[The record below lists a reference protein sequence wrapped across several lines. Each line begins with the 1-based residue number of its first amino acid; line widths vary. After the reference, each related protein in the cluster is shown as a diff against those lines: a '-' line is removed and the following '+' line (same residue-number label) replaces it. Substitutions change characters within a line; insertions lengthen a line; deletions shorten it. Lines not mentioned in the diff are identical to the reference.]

1 MINPMISTRTR
12 MCDERLLSGCWH
24 RCRWDVAEGRVEQ
37 DGAAAAAAARGEAE
51 ADETVAEEGVPPDD
65 LMSVAD
71 VSMRST
77 GYSFF

>member
-1 MINPMISTRTR
+1 
-12 MCDERLLSGCWH
+12 
-24 RCRWDVAEGRVEQ
+24 VAEGGVVHDEAAA
-37 DGAAAAAAARGEAE
+37 AAAAAAARGVEAE
-51 ADETVAEEGVPPDD
+51 GDSQSHETVAEEGVPPDD